1 MPIAN
6 AYPEKSASHIVPN
19 ADPRLSVLVV
29 TVDSSYAPTGIIE
42 EPVVSWHFIKDA
54 EGPLV
59 RAAVPLHPSS
69 GSGHRS
75 FLRSPGGWLEEFLG
89 DDNDPQAF
97 GSLAEL
103 VAHFRAE
110 GMPEG
115 AVCLI
120 NPKELG

>member
-6 AYPEKSASHIVPN
+6 TYPEKSASHIVPN
-19 ADPRLSVLVV
+19 ADPRFSVLVV
-29 TVDSSYAPTGIIE
+29 TIDNSYAPTGIVE
-42 EPVVSWHFIKDA
+42 EPAIGWHFLADA
-54 EGPLV
+54 EGAQV

-75 FLRSPGGWLEEFLG
+75 FLRSPSGALEEFLG
-89 DDNDPQAF
+89 DDEKPQTF
-97 GSLAEL
+97 QSVPEL

-115 AVCLI
+115 AVRLI
-120 NPKELG
+120 NAEGLG